1 MIEHHFGKNVWVH
14 RKGAIRLRKGDIG
27 IIPGAMGSYS
37 YIVEGLGSPLTFES
51 CSHGAGRRMGRKKA
65 SEEITVQQTMEDL
78 NNQGIVLGKS
88 KKDDV
93 AEESRF
99 AYKDIGEVINNQ
111 KDVLVVKKKLKT
123 VGVIKA

>member
-1 MIEHHFGKNVWVH
+1 
-14 RKGAIRLRKGDIG
+14 
-27 IIPGAMGSYS
+27 
-37 YIVEGLGSPLTFES
+37 
-51 CSHGAGRRMGRKKA
+51 MGRKKA
-65 SEEITVQQTMEDL
+65 LEEITVQQTIEDL
-78 NNQGIVLGKS
+78 NSQGIVLGKS

-99 AYKDIGEVINNQ
+99 AYKNIDEVINNQ